1 MVVGSKVQ
9 CSAMHQLSS
18 GPTDGITVLGLVMRK
33 EVTRKVR
40 TLTLSR
46 VVLSGTL
53 SIGVQ
58 RLVKHIMFTST

>member
-1 MVVGSKVQ
+1 MVVGSRVQ

-46 VVLSGTL
+46 VVGSGTL
-53 SIGVQ
+53 IIGVQ
-58 RLVKHIMFTST
+58 RLLKNILFTST